1 MRSLLGLANQLAEF
15 TPQIAASA
23 EPLRLLLSPC
33 RAFTWTPDHDLA
45 FEKPSPEDVAL
56 GKEAYAHVRVM
67 VAIRAATL
75 DARSPT
81 GDLVLDGIRTAAR
94 EDVIYTR
101 LLELQDPVT
110 KRWDKVGVVMGIGK
124 SRDYL
129 VKTTAGRVLW
139 RNRRFIRVV
148 PAPST
153 AERDSHDGQPLHP
166 PAQKIPDPAT
176 PNARRRRR
184 WEADGPIRRSARIAL
199 RS

>member
-1 MRSLLGLANQLAEF
+1 
-15 TPQIAASA
+15 
-23 EPLRLLLSPC
+23 
-33 RAFTWTPDHDLA
+33 
-45 FEKPSPEDVAL
+45 
-56 GKEAYAHVRVM
+56 M

-139 RNRRFIRVV
+139 RNRRFILC
-148 PAPST
+148 
-153 AERDSHDGQPLHP
+153 GPLPHLPRKETVTTGSPYTP